1 MSVMTMCSMFSM
13 PRYHV
18 ARKHMESDMRGEDLI
33 FWTGRGEQKS
43 GFFIAEVDG
52 KPVGTVAYQTKVR
65 PLHSPKRLIDK
76 HYLKLKTELQVVELD

>member
-1 MSVMTMCSMFSM
+1 
-13 PRYHV
+13 
-18 ARKHMESDMRGEDLI
+18 MESDMRGEDLI

-52 KPVGTVAYQTKVR
+52 KPVGTVAYQTKVG

-76 HYLKLKTELQVVELD
+76 HYHKSNGIASC